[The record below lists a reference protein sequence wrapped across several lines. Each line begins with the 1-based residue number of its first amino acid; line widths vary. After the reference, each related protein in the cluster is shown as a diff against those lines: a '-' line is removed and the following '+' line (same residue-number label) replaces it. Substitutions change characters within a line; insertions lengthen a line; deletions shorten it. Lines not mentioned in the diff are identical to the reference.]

1 MQLTIND
8 RADEPASKPAPES
21 RPSLLSQLWQRRFV
35 VATTFC
41 LSLLF
46 VLALL
51 VVLPVTYFASGS
63 VIVADREPLIGSG
76 SGSSAWMQKVGDP
89 ADMESNIL
97 LIRSPRLMRALLSQ
111 PGMEDAVLADC
122 EAAAHQ
128 IIARLRPI
136 NCARLAGDAE
146 AQLLWIGDRFVVS
159 AVGRSRVISIG
170 YKSPVPEAAQAFV
183 NGLIKAFLDDERGK
197 MLRSRDEALEWV
209 RSRLQQVDSELRHDE
224 SAIEAFRNSHGLV
237 RGVSGPLTAE
247 RLTQAAQQLSEA
259 KGAEAEAVLR
269 MQEAQGGAGSRQAL
283 EARPISDLKQQLGTA
298 RAQFAS
304 AAQRL
309 GPKNPDLMALRRQEG
324 ELSSQLS
331 IEVGRIGDAARRN
344 LDAARNRVVGAQM
357 ELTLRTEAASQAA
370 EAETQIGAMVRE
382 LEIKRGSFVDLSQRI
397 SQLETERR
405 ILEPSTQLVNLA
417 ELPTRPAFPQKVPF
431 LVGGLTLASVLAAGA
446 GLTSYKPPK
455 SGSLAFSQTY
465 TRVPI
470 LANIPE
476 LRLGRIGKKELSARK
491 RSFPI
496 ASAIALLDT
505 HAPLLESIRVLY
517 ARLTLAGFG
526 TRRRTLMIASELE
539 GEGKTFVTLSLA
551 RLARASGRRVLVIEA
566 GLRQPSIEE
575 SLGGPPSPG
584 LGGYLVGGPVD
595 VVQLAAVPGVDF
607 ILGGDPLNAST
618 ELLSGPRFIELLE
631 WAKHYDLVLVDTPAV
646 AWLMDAALLAPHME
660 GVLFCLRAGRPP
672 VAHPLNSLPEMQ
684 RDNGNVVGLALTFV
698 PDDNASITQLPAPAK
713 AQLARALQPG
723 HA

>member
-1 MQLTIND
+1 MQLSVND
-8 RADEPASKPAPES
+8 RPGENAAQPAAAAP
-21 RPSLLSQLWQRRFV
+21 PSLLAQLWQKRIV
-35 VATTFC
+35 VGVTFF
-41 LSLLF
+41 L
-46 VLALL
+46 VLLL
-51 VVLPVTYFASGS
+51 VLGLLSVVPVTYVATGS
-63 VIVADREPLIGSG
+63 VIVADREPLMGSANT
-76 SGSSAWMQKVGDP
+76 SSAWMQKVGDP

-97 LIRSPRLMRALLSQ
+97 LIRSPRLMRALLAQ

-128 IIARLRPI
+128 VIARLRPI
-136 NCARLAGDAE
+136 DCNRLTGDTE
-146 AQLLWIGDRFVVS
+146 AQLLWIEDRFVVS

-209 RSRLQQVDSELRHDE
+209 RSRLAQVDSELRHE
-224 SAIEAFRNSHGLV
+224 ETAIEVFRSSHGLV
-237 RGVSGPLTAE
+237 QGVSGPLTAE

-259 KGAEAEAVLR
+259 KAAEADAVLR

-283 EARPISDLKQQLGTA
+283 ESRPISDLKQQLATS
-298 RAQFAS
+298 RAQLAS

-309 GPKNPDLMALRRQEG
+309 GPKNPDLIALRRQEG
-324 ELSSQLS
+324 ELASQLS
-331 IEVGRIGDAARRN
+331 TEIGRIGDAARRN
-344 LDAARNRVVGAQM
+344 LDAARTRVATAQR
-357 ELTLRTEAASQAA
+357 ELTLRTEAATQAA
-370 EAETQIGAMVRE
+370 AAETQIGAMVRE
-382 LEIKRGSFVDLSQRI
+382 LEIKRGSFVDLSQRL

-405 ILEPSTQLVNLA
+405 ILEPTTQLVNLA
-417 ELPTRPAFPQKVPF
+417 ELPTRPAFPQKLPF
-431 LVGGLTLASVLAAGA
+431 LIGGLTLASVLATMA
-446 GLTSYKPPK
+446 GLMSYKPPR
-455 SGSLAFSQTY
+455 SGALTLSQSY

-476 LRLGRIGKKELSARK
+476 LRLRRAGKKEVLARK
-491 RSFPI
+491 REFPI
-496 ASAIALLDT
+496 ASALALLDT

-566 GLRQPSIEE
+566 GLRAPSIEE
-575 SLGGPPSPG
+575 NLGGPPSPG
-584 LGGYLVGGPVD
+584 LGGYLLGGPVD

-607 ILGGDPLNAST
+607 ILGGDPLSTST
-618 ELLSGPRFIELLE
+618 ELLSGHRFAELLE
-631 WAKHYDLVLVDTPAV
+631 WAKNYDLVLVDTPPV
-646 AWLMDAALLAPHME
+646 AWLMDAALLAPHVE

-672 VAHPLNSLPEMQ
+672 IPHPLNSLPELQ
-684 RDNGNVVGLALTFV
+684 RDNGNVVGLVLTFV
-698 PDDNASITQLPAPAK
+698 PDDNASITQLPAPPK
-713 AQLARALQPG
+713 AQLARAMQPG

>member
-1 MQLTIND
+1 MQLTLNERPI
-8 RADEPASKPAPES
+8 EPTSKPVPEN
-21 RPSLLSQLWQRRFV
+21 RPSLLAQLWQGRIV
-35 VATTFC
+35 VAVTFC
-41 LSLLF
+41 LALLF
-46 VLALL
+46 VLTLL
-51 VVLPVTYFASGS
+51 AVLPVTYFASGS
-63 VIVADREPLIGSG
+63 VIVADREPLMGSA
-76 SGSSAWMQKVGDP
+76 SASSAWMQKIGDP

-97 LIRSPRLMRALLSQ
+97 LIRSPRLMRVMLAE

-128 IIARLRPI
+128 LIAKLRPV
-136 NCARLAGDAE
+136 NCARLTGDAE
-146 AQLLWIGDRFVVS
+146 AQLLWIEDRFVVT

-183 NGLIKAFLDDERGK
+183 NGLIKAFLEDERGK
-197 MLRSRDEALEWV
+197 MLRSRDDALDWV

-224 SAIEAFRNSHGLV
+224 SSIEEFRNSHGLV

-259 KGAEAEAVLR
+259 KGAEADAVLR

-283 EARPISDLKQQLGTA
+283 ESRPISDLKQQLATA
-298 RAQFAS
+298 RAQLAS
-304 AAQRL
+304 ATQRL
-309 GPKNPDLMALRRQEG
+309 GPKNPDLISLRHQES
-324 ELSSQLS
+324 ELASQLS
-331 IEVGRIGDAARRN
+331 TEIGRIGDAARRN
-344 LDAARNRVVGAQM
+344 LDAAHGRVVTAQR

-382 LEIKRGSFVDLSQRI
+382 LEIKRGSFVDLSQRL

-417 ELPTRPAFPQKVPF
+417 ELPTKPAFPQKVPF
-431 LVGGLTLASVLAAGA
+431 FIGGLTLASVLATAA
-446 GLTSYKPPK
+446 GLISYKPQL
-455 SGSLAFSQTY
+455 SGPLALSQSY

-476 LRLGRIGKKELSARK
+476 LRLRRQGKKDVLARK
-491 RSFPI
+491 REFPI
-496 ASAIALLDT
+496 ASALALLDT

-539 GEGKTFVTLSLA
+539 GEGKTLVTLALA

-566 GLRQPSIEE
+566 GLRTPSIEE
-575 SLGGPPSPG
+575 NLGGPPSPG

-607 ILGGDPLNAST
+607 ILGGDPLTTST
-618 ELLSGPRFIELLE
+618 ELLSGPRFGELLE
-631 WAKHYDLVLVDTPAV
+631 WSKHYDLVLVDTPPV

-672 VAHPLNSLPEMQ
+672 IPHPLNSLPEMQ

-698 PDDNASITQLPAPAK
+698 PDENASITQLPAPPK
-713 AQLARALQPG
+713 AQLARAMQPG
-723 HA
+723 HV